1 MADDAEVTL
10 SAVVLGTP
18 EPGALARFY
27 AALLGWE
34 LLLEERGWVSIGP
47 PDGGVGLSFQEE
59 AEHVPP
65 TWPAAAGEPQ
75 MQLHLDFR
83 VRDLEAASARAAR
96 LGARPSG
103 HQPEPGVRVF
113 VDPAG
118 HPFCLFEG

>member
-18 EPGALARFY
+18 DPGGLARFY
-27 AALLGWE
+27 AALLDWE

-47 PDGGVGLSFQEE
+47 PAGGVGLSFQEE
-59 AEHVPP
+59 ENHVPP
-65 TWPAAAGEPQ
+65 TWPPAAGEPQ
-75 MQLHLDFR
+75 MQLHLDFK
-83 VRDLEAASARAAR
+83 VRKLEAASERAGR
-96 LGARPSG
+96 LGARLAG